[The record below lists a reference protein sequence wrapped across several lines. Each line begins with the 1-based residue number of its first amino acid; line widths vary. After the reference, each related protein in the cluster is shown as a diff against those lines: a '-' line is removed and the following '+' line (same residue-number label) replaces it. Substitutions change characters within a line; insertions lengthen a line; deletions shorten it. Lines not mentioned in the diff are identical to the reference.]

1 MGSFL
6 LLQILDFMRS
16 GGKPKKGQPK
26 EGGFTEQLQV
36 LDAEVKDWRRRH
48 PGGNLGVEL
57 RLP

>member
-1 MGSFL
+1 L

-16 GGKPKKGQPK
+16 GEKPKKKHPK

-48 PGGNLGVEL
+48 PGGNLEVEL
-57 RLP
+57 CLP